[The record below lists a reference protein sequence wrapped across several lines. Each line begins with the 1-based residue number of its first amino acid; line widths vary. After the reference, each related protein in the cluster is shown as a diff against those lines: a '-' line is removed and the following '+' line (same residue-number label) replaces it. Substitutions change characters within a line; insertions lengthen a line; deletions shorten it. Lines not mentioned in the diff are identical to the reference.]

1 MIAER
6 RQNEMQL
13 RRYLLGQAAEEEQ
26 RAIEHSLLSNQEYF
40 DHLLR
45 CEEELIDEYACGAM
59 QGADKECFEK
69 YFLATPERRENLAF
83 AQALH
88 RYLASQKRS
97 GDGGRESFSARPVR
111 INVALMA
118 AVAVLAVASALLL
131 LMSLQLRRQVEQNRA
146 ELAKAEQRE
155 KTLTEQMARLTGLVQ
170 ELSQS
175 GATPRPDNSDL
186 VSLTLAPGLSRAGD
200 PSATLS
206 LPANAHRLKLI
217 LKTEGERHRSYR
229 AELQNLE
236 GDIVWSN
243 DGLKDRQAGGERV
256 VEFMVPA
263 SLITHSDYLVIL
275 GSPNTSGSF
284 DKLNT
289 YRFSVVKQ

>member
-1 MIAER
+1 MIAEQ
-6 RQNEMQL
+6 RQNEILL

-26 RAIEHSLLSNQEYF
+26 RVVEHSLLANQEYF
-40 DHLLR
+40 NRLLR
-45 CEEELIDEYACGAM
+45 CEEELIDEYACGAIK
-59 QGADKECFEK
+59 GADKECFERH
-69 YFLATPERRENLAF
+69 FLATPERRESVAF
-83 AQALH
+83 AQAMH
-88 RYLASQKRS
+88 RYFASRKRS
-97 GDGGRESFSARPVR
+97 RDGAGEIFPARPTR
-111 INVALMA
+111 INVALMT

-131 LMSLQLRRQVEQNRA
+131 FMTLQLRQQAEQNRT

-175 GATPRPDNSDL
+175 GAAAHTDKSDL
-186 VSLTLAPGLSRAGD
+186 VSLTLAPGLSRADD

-229 AELQNLE
+229 AELQNME

-243 DGLKDRQAGGERV
+243 DGIKDRQAGSERV

-275 GSPNTSGSF
+275 GSTSISGSF

-289 YRFSVVKQ
+289 YHFSVIKR